1 MKIRR
6 MLGFVLLIAEV
17 IWTVGFPKSKFQSN
31 LMRPDLVASVAMS
44 IGLFGSGGLLLASRV
59 KSLPTLVLSIT
70 LLWSCLA
77 NVTLY
82 AIARDY
88 VRHIQETD
96 EIYVQHHR

>member
-6 MLGFVLLIAEV
+6 MLGFVSLIAGL
-17 IWTVGFPKSKFQSN
+17 IWTVGFPKSKFTSD
-31 LMRPDLVASVAMS
+31 LMRPDLVASVATS

-59 KSLPTLVLSIT
+59 RSLATLLLSIV

-82 AIARDY
+82 AIARDEL
-88 VRHIQETD
+88 RFIQERET
-96 EIYVQHHR
+96 YAQHHR